1 MIHSLA
7 GGVIDDLDFHNFA
20 KVRIVEGE
28 QTGDVFWYIFDMV
41 ELEEGDKVIVP
52 VGVKNI
58 ETKGVVEKIEY
69 NVSKQVA
76 PVSARKA
83 KKIYRII

>member
-7 GGVIDDLDFHNFA
+7 GGVIDNLDFRNFA

-28 QTGDVFWYIFDMV
+28 QKGAVFWYVFDMV
-41 ELEEGDKVIVP
+41 ELEEGNTVIVP
-52 VGVKNI
+52 VGLKNV

-76 PVSARKA
+76 PVPAKRA
-83 KKIYRII
+83 KKIYRIV